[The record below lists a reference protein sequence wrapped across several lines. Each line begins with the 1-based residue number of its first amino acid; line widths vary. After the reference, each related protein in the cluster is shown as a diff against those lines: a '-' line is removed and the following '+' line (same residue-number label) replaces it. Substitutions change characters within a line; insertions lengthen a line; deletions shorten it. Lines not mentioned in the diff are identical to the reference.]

1 MFRYVRPP
9 EKGVRRRRLAGWYRQ
24 LLEID
29 VPEPIRAL
37 INEEVRR
44 SPHAQIAPLVE
55 DDIRNLMR
63 SLEIDPDN
71 WYPMSYLSFLKHA
84 QAYVAGTKEEHL
96 RASSEAD
103 ESTPKIHRIME
114 AKARAAG
121 QPWPAAMRQQRT
133 AAIEHFE
140 DFIRARPDSPES
152 VFA

>member
-1 MFRYVRPP
+1 
-9 EKGVRRRRLAGWYRQ
+9 
-24 LLEID
+24 
-29 VPEPIRAL
+29 
-37 INEEVRR
+37 
-44 SPHAQIAPLVE
+44 
-55 DDIRNLMR
+55 
-63 SLEIDPDN
+63 
-71 WYPMSYLSFLKHA
+71 MSYLSFLKHA

-140 DFIRARPDSPES
+140 DFIGARPDSPES
-152 VFA
+152 VFAWQEAWRPGRTPAQPSPFRLRLRVSDNVLACAARLRLMFADPQTSIHKTATCG